1 MALDY
6 GTGYELTISEAHPCS
21 PTLFCFSP
29 SPNTLAQYLG
39 GLKHLS
45 QLGGQVTED
54 LSFLLHFPY
63 SFPSSLRP
71 VMVGLQG
78 VGAGPVRVSEN
89 AKPVSG

>member
-6 GTGYELTISEAHPCS
+6 GTGYKLSTCKAHLCS

-29 SPNTLAQYLG
+29 SPNTLAQHLG

-54 LSFLLHFPY
+54 LSFLLHFPC

-71 VMVGLQG
+71 VREGLQG
-78 VGAGPVRVSEN
+78 VGAGPVRVTEN
-89 AKPVSG
+89 ALPVSG